1 MFLVLSQI
9 DFDNINVDNF
19 TYKGKVKCGRIN
31 AKEYINISGGV
42 NALRDR
48 FRALHPT
55 DLYKKTSKYP
65 TDLYKKCP
73 KYPTELYIF
82 SQKYPTE

>member
-1 MFLVLSQI
+1 LSQI

-48 FRALHPT
+48 FRAHYPT
-55 DLYKKTSKYP
+55 DLYKKRPKYP
-65 TDLYKKCP
+65 TDLYKN
-73 KYPTELYIF
+73 
-82 SQKYPTE
+82 